1 MRTTAL
7 CIFLLFNFFDADAQN
22 VVVPDTAAPV
32 FVEPE
37 TMAVFEGGENMFYRF
52 LNVELVYPAE
62 AVEREIQG
70 KVFIGFEVDESGH
83 LRNMSVIRSVHP
95 LLDDEAMRVLR
106 KTDGKWKPAT
116 IHGAPVSSKMTVPV
130 VFSLR

>member
-1 MRTTAL
+1 MRKAAL

-32 FVEPE
+32 FAEPE

-52 LNVELVYPAE
+52 LNVELKYPEE

-70 KVFIGFEVDESGH
+70 KVFISFEVDTSGH
-83 LRNMSVIRSVHP
+83 LMNMSVIRSVHP
-95 LLDDEAMRVLR
+95 LLDDEAMRVMR
-106 KTDGKWKPAT
+106 KTNGKWKPAT
-116 IHGAPVSSKMTVPV
+116 INGLPVSSKMTVPV